1 MKRLKNMTATD
12 FAVLITKFLTEYLPL
27 HRNCSK
33 NTISSYKDSLK
44 LFILFLR
51 DGKSMNINK
60 FKMHQINK
68 ELILEFIEWLEN
80 RGNSPVTINH
90 RLAGIKSF
98 INFAQYESVEN
109 LAYLQPVLSVKSLK
123 TTTRQVDYLT
133 EEQMNSLINLPP
145 TDTFAGLRHRIIMCL
160 LYDTG
165 ARVQELCDLKI
176 EDINL
181 GNNPTVKLHGK
192 GSKIRIVPISKNMN
206 QILEV
211 YISKFFSDIKLKN
224 EYLIKNKN
232 NQKMSR
238 DGIEYIVQKY
248 ATILKNNDPSFP
260 SKVHPHMFR
269 HSKAMHMLA
278 VDIPIVYI
286 RDFLGHEDISTTMI
300 YARADS
306 RKKNEAIN
314 NLAPKLIEENYV
326 DWSKD
331 KDLLDF
337 LNSFK

>member
-1 MKRLKNMTATD
+1 MTATD

-33 NTISSYKDSLK
+33 NTINSYKDSLK

-51 DGKSMNINK
+51 DDKSININK
-60 FKMHQINK
+60 FKMHQINR
-68 ELILEFIEWLEN
+68 ELILEFIEWLKN
-80 RGNSPVTINH
+80 RGNAPVTINQ

-109 LAYLQPVLSVKSLK
+109 LAYLQSVLSVKSLK

-133 EEQMNSLINLPP
+133 EEQMNKLINLPP
-145 TDTFAGLRHRIIMCL
+145 TDTFTGLRHRIIMCL

-232 NQKMSR
+232 NQQMSR

-326 DWSKD
+326 DWNKD

>member
-1 MKRLKNMTATD
+1 MTATD

-60 FKMHQINK
+60 FKMHQINR
-68 ELILEFIEWLEN
+68 ELIIEFIEWLEN

-133 EEQMNSLINLPP
+133 EEQMNNLINLPP
-145 TDTFAGLRHRIIMCL
+145 TDTSTGIRHRIIMCL

-232 NQKMSR
+232 NQQMSR

-331 KDLLDF
+331 QDLLDF

>member
-1 MKRLKNMTATD
+1 MTATD
-12 FAVLITKFLTEYLPL
+12 FAVLVTKFLTEYLPL
-27 HRNCSK
+27 HRSCSK

-51 DGKSMNINK
+51 DHKSMNINK
-60 FKMHQINK
+60 FKMHQIDR
-68 ELILEFIEWLEN
+68 ELILEFIEWLKN

-98 INFAQYESVEN
+98 LNFAQYESVEN
-109 LAYLQPVLSVKSLK
+109 IAYLQPVLSVKSLK

-133 EEQMNSLINLPP
+133 EEQMNSLINLPS
-145 TDTFAGLRHRIIMCL
+145 TDTFTGLRHRIIMCL

-232 NQKMSR
+232 NQQMSR
-238 DGIEYIVQKY
+238 DGIDYIVQKY
-248 ATILKNNDPSFP
+248 ASILKNNDPSFP

-331 KDLLDF
+331 QDLLDF

>member
-1 MKRLKNMTATD
+1 M
-12 FAVLITKFLTEYLPL
+12 VE
-27 HRNCSK
+27 
-33 NTISSYKDSLK
+33 
-44 LFILFLR
+44 
-51 DGKSMNINK
+51 KS
-60 FKMHQINK
+60 
-68 ELILEFIEWLEN
+68 WYA
-80 RGNSPVTINH
+80 PVTINQ

-109 LAYLQPVLSVKSLK
+109 LAYLQSVLSVKSLK

-133 EEQMNSLINLPP
+133 EEQMNKLINLPP
-145 TDTFAGLRHRIIMCL
+145 TDTFTGLRHRIIMCL

-211 YISKFFSDIKLKN
+211 YISKYFTDVTLRK
-224 EYLIKNKN
+224 EYLIRNKN
-232 NQKMSR
+232 NQQMSR

-248 ATILKNNDPSFP
+248 ASILKNNDPSFP

-326 DWSKD
+326 DWNKD

>member
-1 MKRLKNMTATD
+1 MTATD

-27 HRNCSK
+27 HRSCSK

-51 DGKSMNINK
+51 DHKSMNINK
-60 FKMHQINK
+60 FKMRQINR
-68 ELILEFIEWLEN
+68 ELILEFIEWLKN

-232 NQKMSR
+232 NQQMSR

-331 KDLLDF
+331 QDLLDF

>member
-1 MKRLKNMTATD
+1 MTATD

-60 FKMHQINK
+60 FKMHQINR

-133 EEQMNSLINLPP
+133 EEQMNNLINLPHI
-145 TDTFAGLRHRIIMCL
+145 DTSTGIRHRIIMCL

-206 QILEV
+206 QILEM

-232 NQKMSR
+232 NQQMSR

-331 KDLLDF
+331 QDLLDF

>member
-1 MKRLKNMTATD
+1 MTATD

-27 HRNCSK
+27 HQSCSK

-51 DGKSMNINK
+51 DHKSMNINK
-60 FKMHQINK
+60 FKMHQINR
-68 ELILEFIEWLEN
+68 ELILEFIEWLKN

-98 INFAQYESVEN
+98 LNFAQYESVEN

-145 TDTFAGLRHRIIMCL
+145 TDTFTGLRHRIIMCL

-176 EDINL
+176 KDINL

-232 NQKMSR
+232 NQQMSR

-331 KDLLDF
+331 QDLLDF

>member
-1 MKRLKNMTATD
+1 MTATD
-12 FAVLITKFLTEYLPL
+12 FAVLVTKFLTEYLPL

-33 NTISSYKDSLK
+33 NTINSYKDSLK

-51 DGKSMNINK
+51 DDKSININK
-60 FKMHQINK
+60 FKMHQINR
-68 ELILEFIEWLEN
+68 ELILEFIEWLKN
-80 RGNSPVTINH
+80 RGNAPVTINQ

-109 LAYLQPVLSVKSLK
+109 LAYLQSVLSVKSLK
-123 TTTRQVDYLT
+123 TTIRQVDYLT
-133 EEQMNSLINLPP
+133 EEQMNKLINLPS
-145 TDTFAGLRHRIIMCL
+145 TDTFTGLRHRIIMCL

-211 YISKFFSDIKLKN
+211 YISKYFTDVTLRK
-224 EYLIKNKN
+224 EYLIRNKN
-232 NQKMSR
+232 NQQMSR

-248 ATILKNNDPSFP
+248 ASILKNNDPSFP

-326 DWSKD
+326 DWNKD

>member
-1 MKRLKNMTATD
+1 MTATD

-27 HRNCSK
+27 HRSCSK

-51 DGKSMNINK
+51 DHKSMNINK
-60 FKMHQINK
+60 FKMRQINR
-68 ELILEFIEWLEN
+68 ELILEFIEWLKN

-133 EEQMNSLINLPP
+133 EKQMNSLINLPP
-145 TDTFAGLRHRIIMCL
+145 TDTFTGLRHRIIMCL

-232 NQKMSR
+232 NQQMSR

-331 KDLLDF
+331 QDLLDF

>member
-1 MKRLKNMTATD
+1 MTATD

-60 FKMHQINK
+60 FKMHQINR

-206 QILEV
+206 KILEV

-232 NQKMSR
+232 NQQMSR

-331 KDLLDF
+331 QDLLDF

>member
-1 MKRLKNMTATD
+1 MTATD

-27 HRNCSK
+27 HRNYSK

-51 DGKSMNINK
+51 DDKSMNINN
-60 FKMHQINK
+60 FKMHQINR
-68 ELILEFIEWLEN
+68 ELILEFIEWLKN
-80 RGNSPVTINH
+80 RGNTPVTINQ

-133 EEQMNSLINLPP
+133 EEQMNKLINLPP
-145 TDTFAGLRHRIIMCL
+145 IDTFTGLRHRIIMCL

-165 ARVQELCDLKI
+165 ARVQELCNLKI

-232 NQKMSR
+232 NQQMSR

-248 ATILKNNDPSFP
+248 ASILKNNDPSFP

-314 NLAPKLIEENYV
+314 KLAPKLIEDNYI

-331 KDLLDF
+331 QDLLDF

>member
-1 MKRLKNMTATD
+1 MTATD
-12 FAVLITKFLTEYLPL
+12 FAVLVTKFLTEYLPL

-33 NTISSYKDSLK
+33 NTINSYKDSLK

-51 DGKSMNINK
+51 DDKSININK
-60 FKMHQINK
+60 FKMHQINR
-68 ELILEFIEWLEN
+68 ELILEFIEWLKN
-80 RGNSPVTINH
+80 RGNAPVTINQ

-109 LAYLQPVLSVKSLK
+109 LAYLQSVLSVKSLK
-123 TTTRQVDYLT
+123 TTIRQVDYLT
-133 EEQMNSLINLPP
+133 EEQMNKSINLPP
-145 TDTFAGLRHRIIMCL
+145 TDTFTGLRHRIIMCL

-211 YISKFFSDIKLKN
+211 YISKYFTDVTLRK
-224 EYLIKNKN
+224 EYLIRNKN
-232 NQKMSR
+232 NQQMSR

-248 ATILKNNDPSFP
+248 ASILKNNDPSFP

-326 DWSKD
+326 DWNKD

>member
-1 MKRLKNMTATD
+1 MTATD

-60 FKMHQINK
+60 FKMHQINR

-133 EEQMNSLINLPP
+133 EEQMNKLINLPP
-145 TDTFAGLRHRIIMCL
+145 IDTSTGIRHRITMCL

-211 YISKFFSDIKLKN
+211 YISKFYSNIKLKN

-232 NQKMSR
+232 NQQMSR

-248 ATILKNNDPSFP
+248 ATILKNNNPSFP

-314 NLAPKLIEENYV
+314 NLAPKLIEEKYV

-331 KDLLDF
+331 QDLLDF

>member
-1 MKRLKNMTATD
+1 MTATD

-27 HRNCSK
+27 HRSCSK

-51 DGKSMNINK
+51 DHKSMNINK
-60 FKMHQINK
+60 FKMHQINR

-145 TDTFAGLRHRIIMCL
+145 TDTFTGLRHRIIMCL

-232 NQKMSR
+232 NQQMSR

-331 KDLLDF
+331 QDLLDF

>member
-1 MKRLKNMTATD
+1 MTATD

-51 DGKSMNINK
+51 DHKSMNINK
-60 FKMHQINK
+60 FKMHQINR

-80 RGNSPVTINH
+80 RGNSRVTINH

-192 GSKIRIVPISKNMN
+192 GSKIRIVTISKNMN

-224 EYLIKNKN
+224 DYLIKNKN
-232 NQKMSR
+232 NQQMSR

-326 DWSKD
+326 DWNKD
-331 KDLLDF
+331 QDLLDF

>member
-1 MKRLKNMTATD
+1 MTATD
-12 FAVLITKFLTEYLPL
+12 FAVIITKFLTEYLPL

-60 FKMHQINK
+60 FKMHQINR

-133 EEQMNSLINLPP
+133 EEQMNNLINLPHI
-145 TDTFAGLRHRIIMCL
+145 DTSTGIRHRIIMCL

-232 NQKMSR
+232 NQQMSR

-331 KDLLDF
+331 QDLLDF

>member
-1 MKRLKNMTATD
+1 
-12 FAVLITKFLTEYLPL
+12 
-27 HRNCSK
+27 
-33 NTISSYKDSLK
+33 
-44 LFILFLR
+44 
-51 DGKSMNINK
+51 MNINK
-60 FKMHQINK
+60 FKMHQINR

-133 EEQMNSLINLPP
+133 EEQMNNLINLPHI
-145 TDTFAGLRHRIIMCL
+145 DTSTGIRHRIIMCL

-232 NQKMSR
+232 NQQMSR

-269 HSKAMHMLA
+269 HSKAIHMLA

-331 KDLLDF
+331 QDLLDF

>member
-1 MKRLKNMTATD
+1 MTATD

-60 FKMHQINK
+60 FKMHQINR

-133 EEQMNSLINLPP
+133 EEQMNNLINLPP
-145 TDTFAGLRHRIIMCL
+145 TDTFTGLRHRIIMCL

-232 NQKMSR
+232 NQQMSR

-331 KDLLDF
+331 QDLLDF

>member
-1 MKRLKNMTATD
+1 MTATD

-33 NTISSYKDSLK
+33 NTINSYKDYYK

-51 DGKSMNINK
+51 DVKSMNINK
-60 FKMHQINK
+60 FKMHQINR
-68 ELILEFIEWLEN
+68 ELILEFIEWLKN
-80 RGNSPVTINH
+80 RGNTPVTINQ

-98 INFAQYESVEN
+98 INFAQYESIEN
-109 LAYLQPVLSVKSLK
+109 LAYLQPVLSVKPLK
-123 TTTRQVDYLT
+123 TTIRQVDYLT
-133 EEQMNSLINLPP
+133 EEQMNKLINLPP
-145 TDTFAGLRHRIIMCL
+145 TDTLAGLRHRIIMCL

-211 YISKFFSDIKLKN
+211 YISKFFTDVKLKN

-232 NQKMSR
+232 NQQMSR

-248 ATILKNNDPSFP
+248 ATILKNNDLSLP

-314 NLAPKLIEENYV
+314 NLAPKLIEENYI

-331 KDLLDF
+331 QDLLDF
-337 LNSFK
+337 LNGFK

>member
-1 MKRLKNMTATD
+1 MTATD

-27 HRNCSK
+27 HRNYSK

-51 DGKSMNINK
+51 DDKSMNINN
-60 FKMHQINK
+60 FKMHQINR
-68 ELILEFIEWLEN
+68 ELILEFIEWLKN
-80 RGNSPVTINH
+80 RGNTPVTINQ

-133 EEQMNSLINLPP
+133 EEQMNKLINLPP
-145 TDTFAGLRHRIIMCL
+145 IDTFTGLKHRIIMCL

-165 ARVQELCDLKI
+165 ARVQELCNLKI

-211 YISKFFSDIKLKN
+211 YISRFFPDIKLKN

-232 NQKMSR
+232 NQQMSR

-248 ATILKNNDPSFP
+248 AAIIKNNDPSFP

-314 NLAPKLIEENYV
+314 KLAPKLIEENYI

-331 KDLLDF
+331 QDLLDF

>member
-1 MKRLKNMTATD
+1 MTATD

-44 LFILFLR
+44 LFIFFLR
-51 DGKSMNINK
+51 DDKSMNINK
-60 FKMHQINK
+60 FKMHQINR

-109 LAYLQPVLSVKSLK
+109 LAYLQSVLSVKSLK

-133 EEQMNSLINLPP
+133 EEQMNKLINLPP
-145 TDTFAGLRHRIIMCL
+145 TDTFTGLRHRIIMCL

-232 NQKMSR
+232 NQQMSR

-326 DWSKD
+326 DWNKD

>member
-1 MKRLKNMTATD
+1 MTATD
-12 FAVLITKFLTEYLPL
+12 FAVLITKFLTEYLTL
-27 HRNCSK
+27 HRNYSK

-51 DGKSMNINK
+51 DDKSMNINN
-60 FKMHQINK
+60 FKMHQINR
-68 ELILEFIEWLEN
+68 ELILEFIEWLKN
-80 RGNSPVTINH
+80 RGNTPVTINQ

-133 EEQMNSLINLPP
+133 EEQMNKLINLPP
-145 TDTFAGLRHRIIMCL
+145 IDTFTGLRHRIIMCL

-165 ARVQELCDLKI
+165 ARVQELCNLKI

-211 YISKFFSDIKLKN
+211 YISRFFPDIKLKN

-232 NQKMSR
+232 NQQMSR

-248 ATILKNNDPSFP
+248 AAIIKNNDPSFP

-314 NLAPKLIEENYV
+314 KLAPKLIEENYI

-331 KDLLDF
+331 QDLLDF

>member
-1 MKRLKNMTATD
+1 MTATD

-27 HRNCSK
+27 HRNYSK

-51 DGKSMNINK
+51 DDKSMNINN
-60 FKMHQINK
+60 FKMHQINR
-68 ELILEFIEWLEN
+68 ELILEFIEWLKN
-80 RGNSPVTINH
+80 RGNTPVTINQ

-133 EEQMNSLINLPP
+133 EEQMNKLINLPP
-145 TDTFAGLRHRIIMCL
+145 IDTFTGLRHRIIMCL

-165 ARVQELCDLKI
+165 ARVQELCNLKI

-211 YISKFFSDIKLKN
+211 YISRFFPDIKLKN

-232 NQKMSR
+232 NQQMSR

-248 ATILKNNDPSFP
+248 AAIIKNNDPSFP

-331 KDLLDF
+331 QDLLDF

>member
-1 MKRLKNMTATD
+1 MTATD
-12 FAVLITKFLTEYLPL
+12 FAVLVTKFLTEYLPL

-44 LFILFLR
+44 LFIFFLR
-51 DGKSMNINK
+51 DHKSMNINK
-60 FKMHQINK
+60 FKMRQIDR
-68 ELILEFIEWLEN
+68 ELILEFIEWLKN

-133 EEQMNSLINLPP
+133 EEQMNKLINLPP
-145 TDTFAGLRHRIIMCL
+145 TDTLPGLRHRIIMCL

-232 NQKMSR
+232 NQQMSR

-331 KDLLDF
+331 QDLLDF

>member
-1 MKRLKNMTATD
+1 MTATD

-33 NTISSYKDSLK
+33 NTINSYKDSLK

-51 DGKSMNINK
+51 DDKSMNINK
-60 FKMHQINK
+60 FKMHQINR
-68 ELILEFIEWLEN
+68 ELILEFIEWLKN
-80 RGNSPVTINH
+80 RGNTPVTINQ

-98 INFAQYESVEN
+98 INFAQYESIEN

-123 TTTRQVDYLT
+123 TTIRQVDYLT
-133 EEQMNSLINLPP
+133 EEQMNKLINLPP
-145 TDTFAGLRHRIIMCL
+145 TDTLAGLRHRIIMCL

-192 GSKIRIVPISKNMN
+192 GSKIRIVPVSKNMN

-211 YISKFFSDIKLKN
+211 YISKFFTDVKLKN

-232 NQKMSR
+232 NQQMSR
-238 DGIEYIVQKY
+238 DVIEYIVQKY

-314 NLAPKLIEENYV
+314 NLAPKLIEENYI

-331 KDLLDF
+331 QDLLDF

>member
-1 MKRLKNMTATD
+1 MTATD
-12 FAVLITKFLTEYLPL
+12 FAVLVTKFLTEYLPL

-33 NTISSYKDSLK
+33 NTINSYKDSLK

-51 DGKSMNINK
+51 DDKSININK
-60 FKMHQINK
+60 FKMHQINR
-68 ELILEFIEWLEN
+68 ELILEFIEWLKN
-80 RGNSPVTINH
+80 RGNAPVTINQ

-109 LAYLQPVLSVKSLK
+109 LAYLQSVLSVKSLK

-133 EEQMNSLINLPP
+133 EEQMNKLINLPP
-145 TDTFAGLRHRIIMCL
+145 TDTFTGLRHRIIMCL

-211 YISKFFSDIKLKN
+211 YISKYFTDVTLRK
-224 EYLIKNKN
+224 EYLIRNKN
-232 NQKMSR
+232 NQQMSR

-248 ATILKNNDPSFP
+248 ASILKNNDPSFP

-326 DWSKD
+326 DWNKD

>member
-1 MKRLKNMTATD
+1 MTATD

-60 FKMHQINK
+60 FKMHQINR

-133 EEQMNSLINLPP
+133 EEQMNNLINLPHI
-145 TDTFAGLRHRIIMCL
+145 DTSTGIRHRIIMCL

-211 YISKFFSDIKLKN
+211 YISKFYSNIKLKN

-232 NQKMSR
+232 NQQMSR

-331 KDLLDF
+331 QDLLDF

>member
-1 MKRLKNMTATD
+1 MTATD

-27 HRNCSK
+27 HRSCSK

-51 DGKSMNINK
+51 DHKSMNINK
-60 FKMHQINK
+60 FKMRQINR
-68 ELILEFIEWLEN
+68 ELILEFIEWLKN

-145 TDTFAGLRHRIIMCL
+145 TDTFTGLRHRIIMCL

-192 GSKIRIVPISKNMN
+192 GSKIRIIPISKNMN

-232 NQKMSR
+232 NQQMSR

-331 KDLLDF
+331 QDLLDF

>member
-1 MKRLKNMTATD
+1 MTATD
-12 FAVLITKFLTEYLPL
+12 FAVLVTKFLTEYLPL

-33 NTISSYKDSLK
+33 NTINSYKDSLK

-51 DGKSMNINK
+51 DDKSININK
-60 FKMHQINK
+60 FKMHQINR
-68 ELILEFIEWLEN
+68 ELILEFIEWLKN
-80 RGNSPVTINH
+80 RGNAPVTINQ

-109 LAYLQPVLSVKSLK
+109 LAYLQSVLSVKSLK

-133 EEQMNSLINLPP
+133 EEQMNKLINLPP
-145 TDTFAGLRHRIIMCL
+145 TDTFTGLRHRIIMCL

-192 GSKIRIVPISKNMN
+192 GSEIRIVPISKNMN

-232 NQKMSR
+232 NQQMSR

-326 DWSKD
+326 DWNKD

>member
-1 MKRLKNMTATD
+1 
-12 FAVLITKFLTEYLPL
+12 
-27 HRNCSK
+27 
-33 NTISSYKDSLK
+33 
-44 LFILFLR
+44 
-51 DGKSMNINK
+51 MNINK
-60 FKMHQINK
+60 FKMHQINR

-109 LAYLQPVLSVKSLK
+109 LAYLQSVLSVKSLK

-133 EEQMNSLINLPP
+133 EEQMNKLINLPP
-145 TDTFAGLRHRIIMCL
+145 TDTFTGLRHRIIMCL

-211 YISKFFSDIKLKN
+211 YISKYLTDVTLRK
-224 EYLIKNKN
+224 EYLIRNKN
-232 NQKMSR
+232 NQQMSR

-248 ATILKNNDPSFP
+248 ASILKNNDPSFP

-326 DWSKD
+326 DWNKD

>member
-1 MKRLKNMTATD
+1 MTATD
-12 FAVLITKFLTEYLPL
+12 FAVLVTKFLTEYLPL
-27 HRNCSK
+27 HRSCSK

-51 DGKSMNINK
+51 DHKSMNINK
-60 FKMHQINK
+60 FKMHQINR

-98 INFAQYESVEN
+98 LNFAQYESVEN
-109 LAYLQPVLSVKSLK
+109 IAYLQPVLSIKSLK

-145 TDTFAGLRHRIIMCL
+145 TDTFTGLRHRIIMCL

-232 NQKMSR
+232 NQQMSR

-248 ATILKNNDPSFP
+248 ASILKNNDPSFP

-331 KDLLDF
+331 QDLLDF

>member
-1 MKRLKNMTATD
+1 MKVLK
-12 FAVLITKFLTEYLPL
+12 IW
-27 HRNCSK
+27 
-33 NTISSYKDSLK
+33 
-44 LFILFLR
+44 LF
-51 DGKSMNINK
+51 
-60 FKMHQINK
+60 
-68 ELILEFIEWLEN
+68 
-80 RGNSPVTINH
+80 
-90 RLAGIKSF
+90 
-98 INFAQYESVEN
+98 
-109 LAYLQPVLSVKSLK
+109 LQPVLSVKSLK

-133 EEQMNSLINLPP
+133 EEQMNNLINLPP
-145 TDTFAGLRHRIIMCL
+145 IDTSTGIRHRIIMCL

-232 NQKMSR
+232 NQQMSR

-331 KDLLDF
+331 QDLLDF

>member
-1 MKRLKNMTATD
+1 MTATD

-232 NQKMSR
+232 NQQMSR

-331 KDLLDF
+331 QDLLDF

>member
-1 MKRLKNMTATD
+1 MTATD

-44 LFILFLR
+44 LFIIFLR

-60 FKMHQINK
+60 FKMHQINR
-68 ELILEFIEWLEN
+68 ELILEFIEWLKN

-98 INFAQYESVEN
+98 LNFAQYESVEN

-133 EEQMNSLINLPP
+133 EEQINSLINSPS
-145 TDTFAGLRHRIIMCL
+145 TDTFTGLRHRIIMCL

-232 NQKMSR
+232 NQQMSR

-248 ATILKNNDPSFP
+248 ASILKNNDPSFP

-331 KDLLDF
+331 QDLLNF

>member
-1 MKRLKNMTATD
+1 MTATD

-60 FKMHQINK
+60 FKMHQINR

-133 EEQMNSLINLPP
+133 EEQMNNLINLPHI
-145 TDTFAGLRHRIIMCL
+145 DTSTGIRHRIIMCL

-232 NQKMSR
+232 NQQMSR

-269 HSKAMHMLA
+269 HSKTMHMLA

-331 KDLLDF
+331 QDLLDF